1 MSNQSPSTAASASE
15 LLEPGA
21 FCSLDEICVACNVDA
36 DWIVELV
43 QHGAIEPVGQA
54 QTDWQ
59 FTSVTIT
66 RVAKAK
72 RLQSDLE
79 LNPPA
84 VALVLDLLDQI
95 HQLRRRAGD

>member
-1 MSNQSPSTAASASE
+1 MSDQCPPPANISSE
-15 LLEPGA
+15 LLQPSA
-21 FCSLDEICVACNVDA
+21 FCTLDEVCVACNVDA

-43 QHGAIEPVGQA
+43 QHGVIEPVGAA
-54 QTDWQ
+54 QPDWR
-59 FTSVTIT
+59 FTRVTIT

-72 RLQSDLE
+72 RLQRDLE

-95 HQLRRRAGD
+95 QELKRRTT

>member
-1 MSNQSPSTAASASE
+1 MSDQRPPPANTSSE
-15 LLEPGA
+15 LLQPNA
-21 FCSLDEICVACNVDA
+21 FCTLEEVCVACNVDA

-43 QHGAIEPVGQA
+43 QHGVIEPVGAA
-54 QTDWQ
+54 QPDWQ
-59 FTSVTIT
+59 FTRITIT

-72 RLQSDLE
+72 RLQRDLE

-95 HQLRRRAGD
+95 QELRKRAT